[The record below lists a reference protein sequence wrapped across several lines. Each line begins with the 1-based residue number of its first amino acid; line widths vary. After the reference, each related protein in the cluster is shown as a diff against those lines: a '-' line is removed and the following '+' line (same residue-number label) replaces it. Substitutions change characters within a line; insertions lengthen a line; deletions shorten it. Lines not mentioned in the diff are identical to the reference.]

1 MDLAL
6 LQRITSLYAKS
17 VVKKGLLAKI
27 KLSLVIYNINML
39 RVCHNVFA
47 QRECGWMRDT
57 IATGRRY
64 WGRLQVFTCQPC
76 ACLSQCLAQSWVV
89 LWSCTATTSLLLA
102 STVSTSNP
110 NPGLSSLSKSHAS
123 HLPLRLKKLT
133 PVKVRMFW
141 VCVLVGI

>member
-1 MDLAL
+1 
-6 LQRITSLYAKS
+6 
-17 VVKKGLLAKI
+17 
-27 KLSLVIYNINML
+27 ML

-110 NPGLSSLSKSHAS
+110 NPGLSSLSKSHVS

-141 VCVLVGI
+141 VCVLLGIKICLVAKWQNNISGGTQTSLVVHSYLYYLLNSSF